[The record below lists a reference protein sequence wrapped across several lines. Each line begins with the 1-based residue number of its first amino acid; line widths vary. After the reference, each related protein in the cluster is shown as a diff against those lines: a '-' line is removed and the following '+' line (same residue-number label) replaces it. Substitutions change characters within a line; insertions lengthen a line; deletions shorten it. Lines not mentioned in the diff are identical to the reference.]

1 MFLSPEFKNL
11 EEKLKAEVTHGLGL
25 KKDVEVEE
33 PQNLDHKTR
42 AGKIFRITEASDF

>member
-11 EEKLKAEVTHGLGL
+11 KEKLKAEVTHGLGL
-25 KKDVEVEE
+25 KKDVGVKE

-42 AGKIFRITEASDF
+42 VGKIFKIIKASDF